1 MAKDLD
7 IKTQVKLILDLIKSI
22 SPGKSVE
29 LRVPPYGVI
38 QCVAGGNHRR
48 GTPPN
53 TVEMSGTTLIKLI
66 NSPKLWA
73 ELVSQGEISASG
85 ISSDL
90 SSVFT
95 QAAAKYP
102 PKQAHLAQGGVY
114 WVIFTHDRKDDCEGG
129 QTHGTWPIKSKTH
142 KSCPGS

>member
-7 IKTQVKLILDLIKSI
+7 VKTQVKLILDLIKSI

-29 LRVPPYGVI
+29 LRIPPYGAI

-53 TVEMSGTTLIKLI
+53 TVEMSGPTLIKLI
-66 NSPKLWA
+66 NAPELWN
-73 ELVSQGEISASG
+73 ELVSNGEISASG
-85 ISSDL
+85 IASDL
-90 SSVFT
+90 SPVFT
-95 QAAAKYP
+95 EAATKYP

-114 WVIFTHDRKDDCEGG
+114 WLIFTHDRKEL
-129 QTHGTWPIKSKTH
+129 
-142 KSCPGS
+142 